1 MPGLQRRPR
10 RRCRRFLWAIGSVL
24 LSALTFAGMFVAGAL
39 VTAHGLHRASPAA
52 VPRTRRP
59 TTMSRPRPAT
69 SLGRTVAGSSWHSSP
84 EKRGPSPAPCS
95 HPSTSSRALPLST
108 RTSSPLTPAPCLWK
122 AARLLVPTY
131 TFADV
136 DADPVL
142 RPDLVVV
149 PALSKPPDGT
159 EKARRTWVTTQHHDG
174 ARVLGV
180 CAGSVVLGRTGV
192 LDGMHAT
199 SHWSR
204 ITAPRHGRPAV
215 RWVTGR
221 RWVEEGSVIT
231 TAAVTSGV
239 PAALHLVAE
248 LAGTTEAQRVARLHV
263 TSAASVIFG
272 DSPTFGCHGA
282 RCGGL
287 QQVVG
292 PHVQCGREGVQISL
306 HGASRLEFGSNAD
319 PGHPR
324 LASTA
329 AARTHPR
336 GLTHLEDAHERFGR
350 AAAGSHLGQTLAS
363 AATAVRV
370 PVRVDS
376 PSPQSAACRSLTR

>member
-69 SLGRTVAGSSWHSSP
+69 SLGHAVAGSSWHSSP

-192 LDGMHAT
+192 LDGAAT
-199 SHWSR
+199 PPATGRASPPSTRPAGRAVGDGSAMGRRGFRHH
-204 ITAPRHGRPAV
+204 HGRCHLRRSSRTPPRRRACRDDRGAKSRAPARDQCSIGDIRGQSDLRMPRSAV
-215 RWVTGR
+215 RRPSTSR
-221 RWVEEGSVIT
+221 RSSRT
-231 TAAVTSGV
+231 LRS
-239 PAALHLVAE
+239 
-248 LAGTTEAQRVARLHV
+248 R
-263 TSAASVIFG
+263 
-272 DSPTFGCHGA
+272 GCPN
-282 RCGGL
+282 
-287 QQVVG
+287 Q
-292 PHVQCGREGVQISL
+292 P
-306 HGASRLEFGSNAD
+306 
-319 PGHPR
+319 
-324 LASTA
+324 
-329 AARTHPR
+329 PR
-336 GLTHLEDAHERFGR
+336 GLQA
-350 AAAGSHLGQTLAS
+350 
-363 AATAVRV
+363 RV
-370 PVRVDS
+370 G
-376 PSPQSAACRSLTR
+376 

>member
-39 VTAHGLHRASPAA
+39 VTAHGLHNASPAA

-159 EKARRTWVTTQHHDG
+159 EKALRTWVTTQHHDG

-204 ITAPRHGRPAV
+204 ITALRHGRPAV

-221 RWVEEGSVIT
+221 RWVGDGSAMGRRGFRHHHGRCHLRRSSRTPPRRRACRDHRGAKSRAPARDQLSIGDIRGQSDLRMPRN
-231 TAAVTSGV
+231 AVRRPSTSRRSSRTV
-239 PAALHLVAE
+239 
-248 LAGTTEAQRVARLHV
+248 RSR
-263 TSAASVIFG
+263 
-272 DSPTFGCHGA
+272 GCPN
-282 RCGGL
+282 
-287 QQVVG
+287 Q
-292 PHVQCGREGVQISL
+292 P
-306 HGASRLEFGSNAD
+306 
-319 PGHPR
+319 
-324 LASTA
+324 
-329 AARTHPR
+329 PR
-336 GLTHLEDAHERFGR
+336 GLQA
-350 AAAGSHLGQTLAS
+350 
-363 AATAVRV
+363 RV
-370 PVRVDS
+370 G
-376 PSPQSAACRSLTR
+376 